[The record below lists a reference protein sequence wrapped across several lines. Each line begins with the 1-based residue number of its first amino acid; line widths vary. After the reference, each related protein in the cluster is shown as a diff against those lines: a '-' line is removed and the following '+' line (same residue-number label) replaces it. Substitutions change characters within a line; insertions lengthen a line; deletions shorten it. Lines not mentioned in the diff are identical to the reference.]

1 MLDPKQPLWLP
12 QGSVRALLAIFV
24 VVVGVLYLL
33 WKGGDQ
39 STAAMIGFIGLA
51 LGYYLRG
58 MTDTK
63 ETSGAD

>member
-24 VVVGVLYLL
+24 VVVGTLFLL

-39 STAAMIGFIGLA
+39 SIAAVIGFIGMA

-58 MTDTK
+58 QVGTK
-63 ETSGAD
+63 PE

>member
-24 VVVGVLYLL
+24 VVVGLLFLL

-39 STAAMIGFIGLA
+39 SIAAVIGFVGMA

-58 MTDTK
+58 MTDSK
-63 ETSGAD
+63 ETSDGA